1 MVTLKAK
8 AGNIVLHREG
18 TADAVVVGRR
28 LEMFGDTLVSE
39 EIHSEIEFS
48 KDLLVSSN
56 TSLHF
61 DEQCE
66 CIYVQTTYETTRP
79 LRNSELESIT
89 EATQAVWADNYTYK
103 LIKEVE
109 HKKYFVDLW
118 YLGQDISVEQ
128 A

>member
-8 AGNIVLHREG
+8 TGNVVLHREG
-18 TADAVVVGRR
+18 TSDAVVVGGR
-28 LEMFGDTLVSE
+28 LAMFGDTVVSDD
-39 EIHSEIEFS
+39 IHTEIEFS
-48 KDLLVSSN
+48 KDLLVSSK

-61 DEQCE
+61 DEHCE
-66 CIYVQTTYETTRP
+66 CVYVQTTYETTRP
-79 LRNSELESIT
+79 LRSPELESLT

-128 A
+128 H